1 MFVIDN
7 KILIYNI
14 TMENYKEKYIKYKS
28 KYLFAKIKQVGGDCR
43 EVCRQINKL
52 TNIFIHGDCLD
63 GLFTAYLLRKNCV
76 PDVKKFSFIAP
87 GLNIVKKINKI
98 GNEEDHR
105 IGLFDLSLPDP
116 DQIPN
121 KSCNN
126 DILTIN
132 DKKVTHVVDHHFMT
146 SKYQDL
152 CRKVVNYDAAYS
164 TSGTIWNEINNKKI
178 DEQPDTEW
186 TQQTQRDLSAQRL
199 SAFVGV
205 ISSGDRGQLALN
217 KDGKKFMLYIGLQ
230 KILDLF
236 RNYKYSKSSYFK
248 EKYSDRG
255 IDPWIGFTNIIDY
268 LVTSANMELI
278 QVIGAIEIVSV
289 YNFLNV
295 GHQDSNFV
303 TRKGNLYDKNN
314 NVIDNHTLYV
324 AKRGPSDSIIGQV
337 IGITLKNTEFDPINY
352 IIVYNKDKFMNVAR
366 FMVRDVSVNDDNKI
380 DKNDNANTAAKKINP
395 EDSGGHERAS
405 SVGID
410 ANAWNNM
417 IKVPEI
423 DHNKKF
429 KLATPEEDVIKNVLV
444 NAWTTLGKTA
454 FWKIFASAQFEGKT
468 IYAICTD
475 SINKT
480 QYDNYINQLIESGL
494 NYEFV
499 GTSCGQSLTSPTQ
512 QVNPYQQNPQQMNPY
527 SNPYQQQYGYQQVNP
542 YQQNPYQMNPYSNPY
557 QNPYQQQYGY
567 QQQPLQYSR

>member
-1 MFVIDN
+1 
-7 KILIYNI
+7 
-14 TMENYKEKYIKYKS
+14 MENYKEKYIKYKS